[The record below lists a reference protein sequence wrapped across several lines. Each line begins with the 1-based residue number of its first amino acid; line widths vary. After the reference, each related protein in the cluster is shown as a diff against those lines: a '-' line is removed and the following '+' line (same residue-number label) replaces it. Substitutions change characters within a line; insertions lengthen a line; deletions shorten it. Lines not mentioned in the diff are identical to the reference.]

1 LQPDNK
7 VVIAGTF
14 TSYNGLLANRIA
26 RVLSTL
32 DPSFITGI
40 GANNI
45 IYALALQPD
54 GKIIIAGNFTSY
66 NGIVVNRI
74 TRLLPDGSIDLTLTL
89 V

>member
-1 LQPDNK
+1 M
-7 VVIAGTF
+7 
-14 TSYNGLLANRIA
+14 
-26 RVLSTL
+26 L

>member
-1 LQPDNK
+1 M
-7 VVIAGTF
+7 
-14 TSYNGLLANRIA
+14 
-26 RVLSTL
+26 L

-74 TRLLPDGSIDLTLTL
+74 TRLLPMEVTLLLTQ